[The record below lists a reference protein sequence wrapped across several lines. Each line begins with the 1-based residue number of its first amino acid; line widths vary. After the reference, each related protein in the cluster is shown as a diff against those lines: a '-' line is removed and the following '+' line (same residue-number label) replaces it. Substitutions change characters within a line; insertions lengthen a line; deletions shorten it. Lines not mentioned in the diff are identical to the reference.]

1 MTYDELAEFQPE
13 AGESKGN
20 QVLRYLWTV
29 VAWHAAVNTLCSDKA
44 LPKLL
49 KDIEIG
55 LVQVPRSP
63 SSVPTL
69 PEISDEFF
77 IRFPDMIRDRQV
89 VMETLES
96 HYSEKRCHSD
106 NMFFNFVHPEAALMG
121 LVNYYMHYSAQAGQD
136 VGFRDPQR
144 MQQIVQP
151 VRSSHLSCILLLTF
165 RGAGGSWRG
174 CDYC

>member
-1 MTYDELAEFQPE
+1 MAEFQPE

-55 LVQVPRSP
+55 LVQVPRAP

-96 HYSEKRCHSD
+96 RYSEKRC
-106 NMFFNFVHPEAALMG
+106 NIFFDFVHPEAALMG

-136 VGFRDPQR
+136 VGFRDPQ
-144 MQQIVQP
+144 
-151 VRSSHLSCILLLTF
+151 
-165 RGAGGSWRG
+165 
-174 CDYC
+174 